1 MAYSV
6 GVERKAQKQ
15 IARLSSE
22 MQDRIEAALGALAY
36 DPRPPGCVKLTGRD
50 DYRVRVGD
58 YRILYDIEDDR
69 LTVVVVKVGDR
80 KEIYKGK
87 IR

>member
-36 DPRPPGCVKLTGRD
+36 DPRPPGCRKLHDREGWRIRIG
-50 DYRVRVGD
+50 DYRVVYLVD
-58 YRILYDIEDDR
+58 DDR
-69 LTVVVVKVGDR
+69 LTVTILLVAHRRDVYRRG
-80 KEIYKGK
+80 
-87 IR
+87 